1 MNNTPRQPKIDA
13 ARMKLASYE
22 LEFDPR
28 GRRAIRFK
36 RDIGYVM
43 PLLDRRE
50 DDIEINESF
59 DFWEQ

>member
-13 ARMKLASYE
+13 ARMKLASYQ

-28 GRRAIRFK
+28 GRRAEKFK

-43 PLLDRRE
+43 PLLDKA
-50 DDIEINESF
+50 DDDVEIDEPF